1 MKYYTTDGPRREM
14 NVIAINIRAQ
24 LITVQNPDGTIQD
37 LPVENIYFEL
47 KK

>member
-1 MKYYTTDGPRREM
+1 MKYYTTNGPRRELK
-14 NVIAINIRAQ
+14 VISINTRAES
-24 LITVQNPDGTIQD
+24 ITVQNPDGTTQD